1 MAWLSGYAGT
11 FLVLW
16 VFWVILL
23 GRRDWAS
30 LVLGTG
36 VCALVT
42 LFSKDLAFK
51 RGEGIPLNLRVIR
64 DGIAYLVNLLVE
76 IVKANIQVAA
86 IVLNPRLPITPTIVR
101 FRSRLRTDL
110 GKMALGNSITLT
122 PGTVTVEAEGETF
135 TVHAL
140 TLEVAQAMGD
150 RRLEGRLLEIEAGGE
165 ARG

>member
-1 MAWLSGYAGT
+1 MVRMPGYAGT

-16 VFWVILL
+16 VFWTILL

-30 LVLGTG
+30 LLLGTG

-42 LFSKDLAFK
+42 LFSRDLSFRK
-51 RGEGIPLNLRVIR
+51 GEGISLNPRVMV
-64 DGIAYLVNLLVE
+64 DGLAYLGILLVE

-86 IVLNPRLPITPTIVR
+86 VVLNPRLPIAPTIVR
-101 FRSRLRTDL
+101 FRSQLKTDL
-110 GKMALGNSITLT
+110 GKAALGNSITLT
-122 PGTVTVEAEGETF
+122 PGTVTIEAAGDTF

-150 RRLEGRLLEIEAGGE
+150 RWLERRLLGIEAGGE
-165 ARG
+165 ARE